1 MRNNVQSADVIV
13 QLRHPYVDYTHD
25 QKTAAIAQYQAND
38 GNLKLT
44 AAQLDLPVNTLRY
57 WVESGIQLRPLKQLD
72 LTSKLD
78 KLAHQCADLLP
89 AKLPEATVREIV
101 GAMGQSIQLSQ
112 LLKGL
117 PTSITESV
125 DRQELTVILEQAMTI
140 DVE

>member
-1 MRNNVQSADVIV
+1 MSAEASVIT
-13 QLRHPYVDYTHD
+13 LTRPPYVDYTYD
-25 QKTAAIAQYQAND
+25 QKTAAIAQYQANN

-44 AAQLDLPVNTLRY
+44 AAQLDIPVNTLRY
-57 WVESGIQLRPLKQLD
+57 WIDSGVEIRPLKQLD

-89 AKLPEATVREIV
+89 ERLPEASVREIV

-125 DRQELTVILEQAMTI
+125 DRQELTIILEEALTI
-140 DVE
+140 DVTSE